1 MAMEESKFRNRP
13 RWSTPTKFT
22 VSLVALALGV
32 YLLFRFS
39 AVLPPLILALI
50 LAYILS
56 PLVNN
61 LQQKTHLPR
70 ELAILLAYLIV
81 LGTLTMLGWLIV
93 PPFIEQLSGLGG
105 DIQRLV
111 RGFEIFLGRRL
122 VIAGWQINLET
133 LIEPLRQA
141 LQTLIEQV
149 MANTVRILTEALSS
163 IIWVIFIVVVTFY
176 LIKDSQELSH
186 WLEGLVP
193 PLYREDY
200 RLLREEINHIWGA
213 FFRGQLALAGVVML
227 IFSVVCL
234 GLGLPFPLAMA
245 IFAGVM
251 EFLPSLG
258 HGIWLFVASILAFF
272 IGSTWL
278 PLPNWMFMLL
288 VIGLHL
294 IFEQFDL
301 NYLIPRIIGRSV
313 HLPPLVVILG
323 IVSGALLA
331 GVLGIFLAA
340 PTIASL
346 RVLGRYIYANLFD
359 LDPFPLISSYPLP
372 PPNPRWWKAKKGQ
385 FRPSDPSMEENCH
398 EPHVKS

>member
-1 MAMEESKFRNRP
+1 MEETDFQTRP

-22 VSLVALALGV
+22 VSLVILALGV

-39 AVLPPLILALI
+39 AVLPPLILAFI

-56 PLVNN
+56 PLVNS
-61 LQQKTHLPR
+61 LQERTRLPR
-70 ELAILLAYLIV
+70 GLTILLGYLIV

-93 PPFIEQLSGLGG
+93 PPFVEQLSGLGG

-111 RGFEIFLGRRL
+111 RSFETFLGRRL
-122 VIAGWQINLET
+122 VIGGLQINPET
-133 LIEPLRQA
+133 LIEPLGQA

-149 MANTVRILTEALSS
+149 MANTINILTEVLSS
-163 IIWVIFIVVVTFY
+163 IVWVVFIAVVTFY
-176 LIKDSQELSH
+176 LIKDSDKLSQ

-193 PLYREDY
+193 PLYQEDY
-200 RLLREEINHIWGA
+200 HLLKEEINQIWGS
-213 FFRGQLALAGVVML
+213 FFRGQLALASVVTL
-227 IFSVVCL
+227 IFSVFCV

-272 IGSTWL
+272 VGSTWL
-278 PLPNWMFMLL
+278 PLPNWAFMLI

-346 RVLGRYIYANLFD
+346 RVIGRYIYANLFD
-359 LDPFPLISSYPLP
+359 LDPFPITSSSPLP
-372 PPNPRWWKAKKGQ
+372 PPNLRWWHQGKGKLQ
-385 FRPSDPSMEENCH
+385 SSDSSEGERQ
-398 EPHVKS
+398 

>member
-1 MAMEESKFRNRP
+1 MRETEFRTRP
-13 RWSTPTKFT
+13 HWSTPTKFT
-22 VSLVALALGV
+22 VSLVLLALGV

-39 AVLPPLILALI
+39 AVLPPLILATI

-56 PLVNN
+56 PLVNS
-61 LQQKTHLPR
+61 LEQRTHLPR
-70 ELAILLAYLIV
+70 GVLILLAYLIL
-81 LGTLTMLGWLIV
+81 LGIFAMLGWLIL
-93 PPFIEQLSGLGG
+93 PPFIEQLGGLGG
-105 DIQRLV
+105 DIQRLI
-111 RGFEIFLGRRL
+111 RSFETFLGRRL
-122 VIAGWQINLET
+122 VIAGWQVNPET

-141 LQTLIEQV
+141 LQSLIEQI
-149 MANTVRILTEALSS
+149 MANTVNILTEVLSS
-163 IIWVIFIVVVTFY
+163 IVWIIFIAVVTFY
-176 LIKDSQELSH
+176 LIKDSQKLNR

-200 RLLREEINHIWGA
+200 HYLREEINQIWGS
-213 FFRGQLALAGVVML
+213 FFRGQLALASVVAL
-227 IFSVVCL
+227 IFSVVCF

-245 IFAGVM
+245 IFAGMM

-258 HGIWLFVASILAFF
+258 HGIWLFVASVLAFF
-272 IGSTWL
+272 VGSTWL
-278 PLPNWMFMLL
+278 PLPNWVFMLI

-346 RVLGRYIYANLFD
+346 RVIGRYIYANLFD
-359 LDPFPLISSYPLP
+359 LDPFPLTSSSPLP
-372 PPNPRWWKAKKGQ
+372 PPNPRWWQQGK
-385 FRPSDPSMEENCH
+385 RETLPSNSSTRGEIP
-398 EPHVKS
+398 

>member
-1 MAMEESKFRNRP
+1 MTETEFRTRP
-13 RWSTPTKFT
+13 HWSTPTKFT
-22 VSLVALALGV
+22 VSLVLLALGV

-39 AVLPPLILALI
+39 AVLPPLILATI

-56 PLVNN
+56 PLVNS
-61 LQQKTHLPR
+61 LEQRTHLPR
-70 ELAILLAYLIV
+70 GVLILLAYLIL
-81 LGTLTMLGWLIV
+81 LGIFAMLAWLIL
-93 PPFIEQLSGLGG
+93 PPFIEQLGGLGG
-105 DIQRLV
+105 DIQRLIG
-111 RGFEIFLGRRL
+111 RFETFLGRRL
-122 VIAGWQINLET
+122 VIAGWQINPET

-141 LQTLIEQV
+141 LQSLIEQV
-149 MANTVRILTEALSS
+149 VANTVNILTEFLSS
-163 IIWVIFIVVVTFY
+163 IVWIIFIAVVTFY
-176 LIKDSQELSH
+176 LIKDSQKLNR

-200 RLLREEINHIWGA
+200 HYLREEINQIWGS
-213 FFRGQLALAGVVML
+213 FFRGQLVLASVVAL
-227 IFSVVCL
+227 IFSVVCF

-245 IFAGVM
+245 IFAGMM

-258 HGIWLFVASILAFF
+258 HGIWLFVASVLAFF
-272 IGSTWL
+272 VGSTWL
-278 PLPNWMFMLL
+278 PLPNWVFMLI

-346 RVLGRYIYANLFD
+346 RVIGRYIYANLFD
-359 LDPFPLISSYPLP
+359 LDPFPLTSSSPLP
-372 PPNPRWWKAKKGQ
+372 PPNPRWWQQGK
-385 FRPSDPSMEENCH
+385 RETLPSNSSTRGEIP
-398 EPHVKS
+398 